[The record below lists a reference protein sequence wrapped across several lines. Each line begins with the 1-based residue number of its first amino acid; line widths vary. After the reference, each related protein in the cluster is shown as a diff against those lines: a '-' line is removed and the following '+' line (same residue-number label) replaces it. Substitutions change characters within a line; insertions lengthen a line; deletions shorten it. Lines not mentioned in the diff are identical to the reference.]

1 MEPNMRAKLSRLQ
14 ILAGV
19 AVALS
24 AGVLALLVVLSLPL
38 LADTPRLEPLVE
50 GAVGL
55 LLILGAALLS
65 RACGSLLASRGAG
78 RAART

>member
-14 ILAGV
+14 ILARV
-19 AVALS
+19 AVVLS
-24 AGVLALLVVLSLPL
+24 AGTLVLLVVLSLPL
-38 LADTPRLEPLVE
+38 LADPRLEPLVE

-65 RACGSLLASRGAG
+65 RACGSFLASRGTG
-78 RAART
+78 RTART

>member
-1 MEPNMRAKLSRLQ
+1 MRAKPSRLQ

-24 AGVLALLVVLSLPL
+24 AGALALLVVLSLPL

-50 GAVGL
+50 GALGL

-65 RACGSLLASRGAG
+65 RACGSFLAARGAG

>member
-14 ILAGV
+14 IFAGV

-24 AGVLALLVVLSLPL
+24 AGALALLVVLSLPL

-50 GAVGL
+50 GALGL
-55 LLILGAALLS
+55 LLILVAALLS
-65 RACGSLLASRGAG
+65 RACGSFLASRGTG

>member
-14 ILAGV
+14 ILARV

-24 AGVLALLVVLSLPL
+24 AGALALLVVLSLPL
-38 LADTPRLEPLVE
+38 LEDPRLEPLVE

-65 RACGSLLASRGAG
+65 RACGSFLASRGTG